1 MESVALHLWAIVPT
15 HLEGG
20 GSARYRRTEKAR
32 AGRFSRGRG
41 GSGNQGYDSEGIGTR
56 CAHASLACATRG
68 GVGPTGVGDD
78 LAHRPGGHRAVGR
91 NRRPDQRRRSGPPGG
106 HAVAGLPHRHPDDR
120 GAIDRRPRPRHVGL
134 AEIDRELARARRF
147 ERPFAVA
154 RISFGPGVSSAGVGE
169 TIEQIARR
177 FDRYF
182 FDGREEVLLLM
193 PETPVDLAQ
202 RVTERVAAGVL
213 SRGADQVAVGVAGFP
228 GPSTSATELLDAAAP
243 VRHVTGQA

>member
-1 MESVALHLWAIVPT
+1 MV
-15 HLEGG
+15 
-20 GSARYRRTEKAR
+20 
-32 AGRFSRGRG
+32 
-41 GSGNQGYDSEGIGTR
+41 
-56 CAHASLACATRG
+56 SLAILAATALAAG
-68 GVGPTGVGDD
+68 IAGLTTGVGLALLVVTLLLVSLIATQMTVVPLIDD
-78 LAHRPGGHRAVGR
+78 HVLAT
-91 NRRPDQRRRSGPPGG
+91 
-106 HAVAGLPHRHPDDR
+106 
-120 GAIDRRPRPRHVGL
+120 VGL

-202 RVTERVAAGVL
+202 RVTERVATGIL
-213 SRGADQVAVGVAGFP
+213 SMGADEVGVGVAGFP
-228 GPSTSATELLDAAAP
+228 GPAASARDLLDAAAP
-243 VRHVTGQA
+243 ARRLTEQP

>member
-1 MESVALHLWAIVPT
+1 MTASVPGARMHRWHVPRVVVSGRRVSVMVSLTVLAATALSAGIAGLTSGVGVALLVVALLLVYLIATQMTVVPLIDD
-15 HLEGG
+15 HV
-20 GSARYRRTEKAR
+20 
-32 AGRFSRGRG
+32 
-41 GSGNQGYDSEGIGTR
+41 
-56 CAHASLACATRG
+56 LAT
-68 GVGPTGVGDD
+68 
-78 LAHRPGGHRAVGR
+78 
-91 NRRPDQRRRSGPPGG
+91 
-106 HAVAGLPHRHPDDR
+106 
-120 GAIDRRPRPRHVGL
+120 VGL

-154 RISFGPGVSSAGVGE
+154 RISFGPGVSSVGVGE

-213 SRGADQVAVGVAGFP
+213 SMGADHVAVGVAGFP
-228 GPSTSATELLDAAAP
+228 GPCTSASDLLDAAAP
-243 VRHVTGQA
+243 ARPMAGQA